1 MEKLPSYHKDEL
13 QQVSNSISLPNA
25 SPYSQYLNQQ
35 IKGGDKKN
43 DSPNINLVNT
53 YRNDRSETAKYQN
66 PNNYDPKI
74 KLALEKK

>member
-1 MEKLPSYHKDEL
+1 LEKIPAENKEEL
-13 QQVSNSISLPNA
+13 QQVSNSISPSNA

-74 KLALEKK
+74 MLAQEKQ